1 MAAAPVKS
9 PVSTI
14 LYSTE
19 PPPPFSFLWAHFDEM
34 SQDWL
39 CSFNSGITFNLFC
52 AGNSLE
58 QIHTVA
64 KGYWLSPE
72 VKCLLISPA
81 SGQEHGLFDEDGARQ
96 QDVPTTSNVI
106 GAKRE
111 KREKVSLLDT
121 QPQYTV
127 RLSNRNNLNK
137 LYTINHILAQ
147 VYF

>member
-9 PVSTI
+9 PVSTT

-19 PPPPFSFLWAHFDEM
+19 TPPFLPRTQFDEM

-39 CSFNSGITFNLFC
+39 CSFNSGKTFNLFC
-52 AGNSLE
+52 AGNSFK
-58 QIHTVA
+58 QIHCMA
-64 KGYWLSPE
+64 KEYWLSPE
-72 VKCLLISPA
+72 AKCWLISPA

-96 QDVPTTSNVI
+96 KDVPTTSNVI

-111 KREKVSLLDT
+111 KRGKGSLLDT
-121 QPQYTV
+121 QPQNTV
-127 RLSNRNNLNK
+127 RLSNHINLNK
-137 LYTINHILAQ
+137 LYTKKNHILAQ